1 MSETPSVPTDPPKPR
16 EAKFTTGSTMRHVV
30 VMTLTSSVGL
40 MAIFLVD
47 FADMYFLSILGE
59 NEVAG
64 AIGFSGAIIFINLS
78 IGIGLSISITAL
90 VAQALGA
97 GKEGRAQRL
106 AASTL
111 LFAFLFTSLV
121 TLFLW
126 IFTTPI
132 LTLLG
137 AKGETLKIAESYL
150 RIVIPSFPLLGI
162 GICLSG
168 ILRALGDA
176 KRAMYVTLS
185 GGVTNAVLD
194 PILIFTAGLGVEG
207 AAIASVC
214 ARVAIVIIGTH
225 GAHHVHGFLIMPSFA
240 ALKRHLKPILSI
252 ALPAMA
258 TQIATPVGNAYVTYA
273 MAPYGPGAVAALAVI
288 GRIVP
293 VAFGVVFS
301 LSGAVGPII
310 GQNFGAKRFGRI
322 KQTYYDAVKF
332 GGVYVCFTA
341 ALLFILRDYIALA
354 FNASDQS
361 AYLISFFCTFIGVS
375 WLFAGLQFVSNAA
388 FNNLGRAHYSTL
400 FNWGKSTIGTIPFVI
415 GGASLWG
422 APGVLAGQAVGHVIF
437 GLAAFM
443 AGRQLISKLA
453 RSCAAY
459 APRGR

>member
-1 MSETPSVPTDPPKPR
+1 MSDAPSAPADPPKSR

-59 NEVAG
+59 KEVAG
-64 AIGFSGAIIFINLS
+64 AIGFSGAIIFVNLS
-78 IGIGLSISITAL
+78 IGIGLSIAITAL

-111 LFAFLFTSLV
+111 LFAFILTSCV
-121 TLFLW
+121 TVFLW

-132 LTLLG
+132 LKMLG
-137 AKGETLKIAESYL
+137 AEGETLGIAESYL
-150 RIVIPSFPLLGI
+150 RIVIPSFPLLGV

-168 ILRALGDA
+168 VLRALGDA

-185 GGVTNAVLD
+185 GGLTNAVLD
-194 PILIFTAGLGVEG
+194 PILIFAAGLGVEG

-214 ARVAIVIIGTH
+214 ARVMIVIT
-225 GAHHVHGFLIMPSFA
+225 GAHGVHFVHRFLIMPSFA
-240 ALKRHLKPILSI
+240 ALKRHLKPILQI

-258 TQIATPVGNAYVTYA
+258 TQVATPVSNAYVTYA

-310 GQNFGAKRFGRI
+310 GQNYGAKRFGRI
-322 KQTYYDAVKF
+322 KQAYYDAVKF
-332 GGVYVCFTA
+332 GGIYVLFTA
-341 ALLFILRDYIALA
+341 TILFILRDYIAVA
-354 FNASDQS
+354 FNASNQS
-361 AYLISFFCTFIGVS
+361 AYLIGFFCTFIGIS
-375 WLFAGLQFVSNAA
+375 WLFAALQFVSNAA
-388 FNNLGRAHYSTL
+388 FNNLGRAHYSTA
-400 FNWGKSTIGTIPFVI
+400 FNWAKATIGTVPFVAA
-415 GGASLWG
+415 GAMVWG

-437 GLAAFM
+437 GLASFLT
-443 AGRQLISKLA
+443 GRQLITKLA
-453 RSCAAY
+453 QTCAAHK
-459 APRGR
+459 PQLR